1 MPSGEKEEI
10 VERGKLLVF
19 LIAPAAVRAFLVFP
33 T

>member
-10 VERGKLLVF
+10 VDRGELLVF
-19 LIAPAAVRAFLVFP
+19 LITPAAVRAFFVFL